1 MPNTPTSSTHTPNL
15 SVGGSDSSSQPSL
28 QPSLQPL
35 GDGSK
40 SWSTLIGL
48 ASRLL
53 WRDWRSG
60 ELRLLFLALVMAV
73 TSVSGIALFT
83 DRLEK
88 ALLLESAN
96 MLAADRVLGSGKVL
110 PSEIL
115 GEAQTRGLRT
125 ASTLSFTSMAFSDSG
140 NMLVSAKAVSDTY
153 PLRGDVIIADAP
165 FIRGAPIQSGPQ
177 PGEVWLESR
186 ALPALGLEV
195 GDSVYVG
202 EAELTVS
209 KIIIAEPDRSG
220 GGMVDNAGPRLML
233 HMDDVAKTNVVQL
246 GSRVSY
252 RFLFAAEELLALDE
266 FESWVDTEYEGEYRL
281 RDVRD
286 ESEEVSE
293 ALSRAESFL
302 LLGSLF
308 AVLLAGVAI
317 ALTAKRYSERHY
329 DYVAILKTFGCTSPQ
344 IGFIYLWIQAL
355 LAIVAVVVGSVLGWG
370 VHHII
375 LRALQTVITV
385 ELPAAGF
392 EPFVVGAMTAVICL
406 LSFAL
411 PPLLALRETPPLRV
425 LRKDISQQKVG
436 ANVPYVFGIGGTIG
450 LVYWYSQDAVLTS
463 VLVVAVAS
471 IAILLSGL
479 SFLLLSSS
487 SAVGMR
493 AGSAWKLA
501 MSAARRRRKQNVL
514 QVMVF
519 SVTIMSLL
527 ILGLLRTD
535 LIADWQAQ
543 LPENTPNHFMM
554 NISQPQIA
562 GIEEFFEENGV
573 QGNAFYPLISAR
585 VTKVNGA
592 TPDPQEDLDSD
603 AERGTLAGG
612 GDDAEEESAKGAARV
627 GLSVGYGQGET
638 NAAGSGSDSGS
649 GAGSGSGNESSASEA
664 GDEAEEGEVR
674 GRLSRR
680 QVTWAAELPAD
691 NRVTGG
697 QWWEATV
704 EPGFV
709 SIEQDYADW
718 LDIELGDVIE
728 FEINAQTVSAEVSSF
743 RSVRWDNMQPNFF
756 IIFSPGTIDHLGATF
771 LSTALMER
779 EQKILLN
786 ELVQRFPTI
795 VVIEIDALIEQ
806 IQNIIAQVTSAIEL
820 ISVLV
825 LVCGALVLLAC
836 VNATLDERFYENA
849 ILRTLG
855 AGKRLIMTSL
865 LIEFASI
872 GLMAG
877 LVATLGAEASLY
889 YLQEQVFEQ
898 EFALH
903 YWVWL
908 AGPLAGMIIIGG
920 LGVNSTRGVVNIS
933 PLNVLRRL
941 N

>member
-1 MPNTPTSSTHTPNL
+1 VPNSPTFSTHAQNH
-15 SVGGSDSSSQPSL
+15 SAGGSDSSGQPL
-28 QPSLQPL
+28 QQPL

-110 PSEIL
+110 PDEIL
-115 GEAQTRGLRT
+115 NEAQTRGLRT

-233 HMDDVAKTNVVQL
+233 HLDDVAKTNVVQL

-252 RFLFAAEELLALDE
+252 RFLFAADELLALDE
-266 FESWVDTEYEGEYRL
+266 FETWVDAEYEGEYRL

-592 TPDPQEDLDSD
+592 TPDPQEDLNSD
-603 AERGTLAGG
+603 AERGTLAGGG

-638 NAAGSGSDSGS
+638 NAT
-649 GAGSGSGNESSASEA
+649 GAGASSGKEASESEA
-664 GDEAEEGEVR
+664 GDEPEEGEVR

-697 QWWEATV
+697 EWWEATV

-908 AGPLAGMIIIGG
+908 SGPLAGMIIIGG

>member
-1 MPNTPTSSTHTPNL
+1 MPNSPTFSTHAQNH
-15 SVGGSDSSSQPSL
+15 SAGGSDSSGQPL
-28 QPSLQPL
+28 QQPL

-110 PSEIL
+110 PDEIL
-115 GEAQTRGLRT
+115 NEAQTRGLRT

-233 HMDDVAKTNVVQL
+233 HLDDVAKTNVVQL

-252 RFLFAAEELLALDE
+252 RFLFAADELLALDE
-266 FESWVDTEYEGEYRL
+266 FETWVDAEYEGEYRL

-612 GDDAEEESAKGAARV
+612 GDDAEDESAKGAARV

-649 GAGSGSGNESSASEA
+649 DAGSGAGSGSGNEASESEA
-664 GDEAEEGEVR
+664 GDEPEEGEVR

-697 QWWEATV
+697 EWWEATV

>member
-1 MPNTPTSSTHTPNL
+1 MPNSPTSSTHAQNH
-15 SVGGSDSSSQPSL
+15 SVGGSDSSAQPL
-28 QPSLQPL
+28 QQPL

-110 PSEIL
+110 PDDIL
-115 GEAQTRGLRT
+115 VEAQTRGLRT

-233 HMDDVAKTNVVQL
+233 HLDDVAKTNVVQL

-252 RFLFAAEELLALDE
+252 RFLFAADELLALDE
-266 FESWVDTEYEGEYRL
+266 FETWVDAEYEGEYRL

-479 SFLLLSSS
+479 SFLLLTSS

-592 TPDPQEDLDSD
+592 TPDPQEDLNSD
-603 AERGTLAGG
+603 AERGTLAGGG

-638 NAAGSGSDSGS
+638 NAAGASSGKEAS
-649 GAGSGSGNESSASEA
+649 ESEA

-680 QVTWAAELPAD
+680 QVTWATELPAD

-697 QWWEATV
+697 EWWEATV

-756 IIFSPGTIDHLGATF
+756 IIFSPGSIDHLGATF

>member
-1 MPNTPTSSTHTPNL
+1 MPNSPTFSTHAQNH
-15 SVGGSDSSSQPSL
+15 SAGGSDSSGQPL
-28 QPSLQPL
+28 QQPL

-110 PSEIL
+110 PDEIL
-115 GEAQTRGLRT
+115 NEAQTRGLRT

-233 HMDDVAKTNVVQL
+233 HLDDVAKTNVVQL

-252 RFLFAAEELLALDE
+252 RFLFAADELLALDE
-266 FESWVDTEYEGEYRL
+266 FETWVDAEYEGEYRL

-592 TPDPQEDLDSD
+592 TPDPQEDLNSD
-603 AERGTLAGG
+603 AERGTLAGGG

-638 NAAGSGSDSGS
+638 NAAGASSGKEAS
-649 GAGSGSGNESSASEA
+649 ESEA
-664 GDEAEEGEVR
+664 GDEPEEGEVR

-697 QWWEATV
+697 EWWEATV

>member
-1 MPNTPTSSTHTPNL
+1 MTNSGTYSAHSAI
-15 SVGGSDSSSQPSL
+15 DI
-28 QPSLQPL
+28 PL
-35 GDGSK
+35 GDGRK
-40 SWSTLIGL
+40 SLGTLLGL
-48 ASRLL
+48 ATRLL

-73 TSVSGIALFT
+73 ASVSGIALFT

-96 MLAADRVLGSGKVL
+96 MLAADRVLGSGRAL
-110 PSEIL
+110 PEEIL
-115 GEAQTRGLRT
+115 DEAKGRGLRT
-125 ASTLSFTSMAFSDSG
+125 ARTLSFTSMAFSDAG
-140 NMLVSAKAVSDTY
+140 NMLVSAKAVSAAY
-153 PLRGDVIIADAP
+153 PLRGDIIIADAP
-165 FIRGAPIQSGPQ
+165 FVRGTPIQRGPQ

-186 ALPALGLEV
+186 ALPALGIDV

-202 EAELTVS
+202 EAEFELT

-233 HMDDVAKTNVVQL
+233 HMDDVERTNVVQM

-252 RFLFAAEELLALDE
+252 RFLFSSEELLQLDE
-266 FESWVDTEYEGEYRL
+266 FEAWIDDAYEGEYRL

-293 ALSRAESFL
+293 ALNRAESFL

-329 DYVAILKTFGCTSPQ
+329 DYVAILKTFGCTSAQ

-355 LAIVAVVVGSVLGWG
+355 LAVAAVIVGSLLGWG
-370 VHHII
+370 VHHVI
-375 LRALQTVITV
+375 LRALQAVISV
-385 ELPAAGF
+385 DLPSASF
-392 EPFVVGAMTAVICL
+392 EPFIVGALTAVICL

-425 LRKDISQQKVG
+425 LRKDISQQRIG
-436 ANVPYVFGIGGTIG
+436 ANIPYLFGVGGTIG
-450 LVYWYSQDAVLTS
+450 LVYWYSEDFVLTS
-463 VLVVAVAS
+463 VLVIAVAS

-487 SAVGMR
+487 GAIGMR

-527 ILGLLRTD
+527 ILGLLRSD

-543 LPENTPNHFMM
+543 LPENTPNHFLM
-554 NISQPQIA
+554 NISQPQVA
-562 GIEEFFEENGV
+562 GIEEFFDEKGV

-585 VTKVNGA
+585 VLSINGEL
-592 TPDPQEDLDSD
+592 PDPQDELEADEDNSTVARGSD
-603 AERGTLAGG
+603 TG
-612 GDDAEEESAKGAARV
+612 AEEEG
-627 GLSVGYGQGET
+627 
-638 NAAGSGSDSGS
+638 
-649 GAGSGSGNESSASEA
+649 
-664 GDEAEEGEVR
+664 AEEPEEGQVR

-680 QVTWAAELPAD
+680 QVTWAEEIPAD
-691 NRVTGG
+691 NRILAGE
-697 QWWEATV
+697 WWGESAAA
-704 EPGFV
+704 GFV
-709 SIEQDYADW
+709 SIEEDYAEW
-718 LDIELGDVIE
+718 LGIELGDSIE
-728 FEINAQTVSAEVSSF
+728 FEISAQTITAEVSSF
-743 RSVRWDNMQPNFF
+743 RSVRWDNMQPNFY

-771 LSTALMER
+771 LSTVLMER

-825 LVCGALVLLAC
+825 LICGALVLLAC

-855 AGKRLIMTSL
+855 GGKRLIMTSL

-872 GLMAG
+872 GFLAG

-889 YLQEQVFEQ
+889 YLQEKLFGQDFH
-898 EFALH
+898 LH
-903 YWVWL
+903 YWVWV
-908 AGPLAGMIIIGG
+908 AGPLLGTLVIAG
-920 LGVNSTRGVVNIS
+920 LGINSTRGVVSIS

>member
-1 MPNTPTSSTHTPNL
+1 MPNSPTFSTHAQNH
-15 SVGGSDSSSQPSL
+15 SVGGSDSSGQPL
-28 QPSLQPL
+28 QQPL

-110 PSEIL
+110 PDEIL
-115 GEAQTRGLRT
+115 NEAQTRGLRT

-233 HMDDVAKTNVVQL
+233 HLDDVAKTNVVQL

-252 RFLFAAEELLALDE
+252 RFLFAADELLALDE
-266 FESWVDTEYEGEYRL
+266 FETWVDAEYEGEYRL

-592 TPDPQEDLDSD
+592 TPDPQEDLNSD
-603 AERGTLAGG
+603 AERGTLAGGG

-638 NAAGSGSDSGS
+638 NAAGAGASSGKEAS
-649 GAGSGSGNESSASEA
+649 ESEA
-664 GDEAEEGEVR
+664 GDEPEEGEVR

-697 QWWEATV
+697 EWWEATV

>member
-1 MPNTPTSSTHTPNL
+1 MPNSPTFSTHAQNH
-15 SVGGSDSSSQPSL
+15 SVGGSDSSAQPL
-28 QPSLQPL
+28 QQPL

-110 PSEIL
+110 PDEIL
-115 GEAQTRGLRT
+115 NEAQTRGLRT

-233 HMDDVAKTNVVQL
+233 HLDDVAKTNVVQL

-252 RFLFAAEELLALDE
+252 RFLFAADELLALDE
-266 FESWVDTEYEGEYRL
+266 FETWVDAEYEGEYRL

-543 LPENTPNHFMM
+543 LPKNTPNHFMM
-554 NISQPQIA
+554 NISQPQIV

-592 TPDPQEDLDSD
+592 TPDPQEDLNSD
-603 AERGTLAGG
+603 AERGTLAGGG

-638 NAAGSGSDSGS
+638 NAAGT
-649 GAGSGSGNESSASEA
+649 GASFGKEASESEA
-664 GDEAEEGEVR
+664 GDEPEEGEVR

-697 QWWEATV
+697 EWWEATV

>member
-1 MPNTPTSSTHTPNL
+1 MPNSPTSSTHAQNH
-15 SVGGSDSSSQPSL
+15 SVGGSDSSAQPL
-28 QPSLQPL
+28 QQPL

-110 PSEIL
+110 PDDIL
-115 GEAQTRGLRT
+115 VEAQTRGLRT

-202 EAELTVS
+202 EAELTVR

-233 HMDDVAKTNVVQL
+233 HLDDVAKTNVVQL

-252 RFLFAAEELLALDE
+252 RFLFAADELLALDE
-266 FESWVDTEYEGEYRL
+266 FETWVDAEYEGEYRL

-592 TPDPQEDLDSD
+592 TPDPQEDLNSD
-603 AERGTLAGG
+603 AERGTLAGGG

-638 NAAGSGSDSGS
+638 NAAGASSGKEAS
-649 GAGSGSGNESSASEA
+649 ESEA

-697 QWWEATV
+697 EWWEATV

>member
-1 MPNTPTSSTHTPNL
+1 MPNSPTSSTHAQNH
-15 SVGGSDSSSQPSL
+15 SVGGSDSSAQPL
-28 QPSLQPL
+28 QQPL

-110 PSEIL
+110 PDDIL
-115 GEAQTRGLRT
+115 VEAQTRGLRT

-233 HMDDVAKTNVVQL
+233 HLDDVAKTNVVQL

-252 RFLFAAEELLALDE
+252 RFLFAADELLALDE
-266 FESWVDTEYEGEYRL
+266 FETWVDAEYEGEYRL

-329 DYVAILKTFGCTSPQ
+329 VYVAILKTFGCTSPQ

-592 TPDPQEDLDSD
+592 TPDPQEDLNSD
-603 AERGTLAGG
+603 AERGTLAGGG

-638 NAAGSGSDSGS
+638 NAAGASSGKEAS
-649 GAGSGSGNESSASEA
+649 ESEA

-697 QWWEATV
+697 EWWEATV

>member
-1 MPNTPTSSTHTPNL
+1 MPNSPTFSTHAQNH
-15 SVGGSDSSSQPSL
+15 SAGGSDSSGQPL
-28 QPSLQPL
+28 QQPL

-110 PSEIL
+110 PDEIL
-115 GEAQTRGLRT
+115 NEAQTRGLRT

-233 HMDDVAKTNVVQL
+233 HLDDVAKTNVVQL

-252 RFLFAAEELLALDE
+252 RFLFAADELLALDE

-592 TPDPQEDLDSD
+592 TPDPQEDLNSD
-603 AERGTLAGG
+603 AERGTLAGGG

-627 GLSVGYGQGET
+627 GLSVGYGQGES
-638 NAAGSGSDSGS
+638 NAAGAGASSGKEAS
-649 GAGSGSGNESSASEA
+649 ESEA
-664 GDEAEEGEVR
+664 GDEPEEGEVR

-697 QWWEATV
+697 EWWEATV

>member
-1 MPNTPTSSTHTPNL
+1 MPNSPTFSTHAQNH
-15 SVGGSDSSSQPSL
+15 SVGGSDSSAQPL
-28 QPSLQPL
+28 QQPL

-110 PSEIL
+110 PDEIL
-115 GEAQTRGLRT
+115 NEAQTRGLRT

-233 HMDDVAKTNVVQL
+233 HLDDVAKTNVVQL

-252 RFLFAAEELLALDE
+252 RFLFAADELLALDE
-266 FESWVDTEYEGEYRL
+266 FETWVDAEYEGEYRL

-592 TPDPQEDLDSD
+592 TPDPQEDLNSD
-603 AERGTLAGG
+603 AERGTLAGGG

-638 NAAGSGSDSGS
+638 NAAGASSGKEAS
-649 GAGSGSGNESSASEA
+649 ESEA

-697 QWWEATV
+697 EWWEATV

>member
-1 MPNTPTSSTHTPNL
+1 MPNSPTFSTHAQNH
-15 SVGGSDSSSQPSL
+15 SAGGSDSSGQPL
-28 QPSLQPL
+28 QQPL

-110 PSEIL
+110 PDEIL
-115 GEAQTRGLRT
+115 NEAQTRGLRT

-233 HMDDVAKTNVVQL
+233 HLDDVAKTNVVQL

-252 RFLFAAEELLALDE
+252 RFLFAADELLALDE
-266 FESWVDTEYEGEYRL
+266 FETWVDAEYEGEYRL

-592 TPDPQEDLDSD
+592 TPDPQEDLNSD
-603 AERGTLAGG
+603 AERGRLAGGG

-627 GLSVGYGQGET
+627 GLSVGYGQGES
-638 NAAGSGSDSGS
+638 NAAGAGASSGKEAS
-649 GAGSGSGNESSASEA
+649 ESEA
-664 GDEAEEGEVR
+664 GDEPEEGEVR

-697 QWWEATV
+697 EWWEATV

>member
-1 MPNTPTSSTHTPNL
+1 MPNSPTFSTHAQNH
-15 SVGGSDSSSQPSL
+15 SAGGSDSSGQPL
-28 QPSLQPL
+28 QQPL

-110 PSEIL
+110 PDDIL
-115 GEAQTRGLRT
+115 VEAQTRGLRT

-233 HMDDVAKTNVVQL
+233 HLDDVAKTNVVQL

-252 RFLFAAEELLALDE
+252 RFLFAADELLALDE
-266 FESWVDTEYEGEYRL
+266 FETWVDAEYEGEYRL

-592 TPDPQEDLDSD
+592 TPDPQEDLNSD
-603 AERGTLAGG
+603 AERGTLAGGG

-638 NAAGSGSDSGS
+638 NAAGASSD
-649 GAGSGSGNESSASEA
+649 NNASESEA
-664 GDEAEEGEVR
+664 SDEAEEGEVR

-697 QWWEATV
+697 EWWEATV

>member
-1 MPNTPTSSTHTPNL
+1 MPNSPTFSTHAQNH
-15 SVGGSDSSSQPSL
+15 SAGGSDSSGQPL
-28 QPSLQPL
+28 QQPL

-110 PSEIL
+110 PDEIL
-115 GEAQTRGLRT
+115 NEAQTRGLRT
-125 ASTLSFTSMAFSDSG
+125 ASTLSFTSMVFSDSG

-233 HMDDVAKTNVVQL
+233 HLDDVAKTNVVQL

-252 RFLFAAEELLALDE
+252 RFLFAADELLALDE
-266 FESWVDTEYEGEYRL
+266 FETWVDAEYEGEYRL

-592 TPDPQEDLDSD
+592 TPDPQEDLNSD
-603 AERGTLAGG
+603 AERGTLAGGG

-638 NAAGSGSDSGS
+638 NAAGAGASSGKEAS
-649 GAGSGSGNESSASEA
+649 ESEA
-664 GDEAEEGEVR
+664 GDEPEEGEVR

-697 QWWEATV
+697 EWWEATV